1 MKNETLSVVKFEKKP
16 RVLRM
21 SSGIEIARFVTIHSI

>member
-21 SSGIEIARFVTIHSI
+21 SSGIEIAIVTIHSI